1 VVRCVHLSAVPIGGQ
16 NSASE
21 DSTSTR

>member
-21 DSTSTR
+21 DSMSTR